1 MLFQTPE
8 YFAFFA
14 IVWLT
19 YWHLP
24 HRGQNVLLLLASF
37 VFYGWWDWRFLL
49 LLIAT
54 ASIDFCV
61 ALGIDRAR
69 QRGANRTATRILFVS
84 IGANLV
90 VLGVFKYFNFFI
102 DSAEQALH
110 ALGFQGSF
118 WTLHIILPVG
128 VSFYTFQAMS
138 YTIDVYR
145 GVMRPVRSLSD
156 FVLYVCFFPQLV
168 AGPIERA
175 SSLLPQVQ
183 RPRMLW
189 RRDIE
194 EGLLLFALGFFR
206 KVAIADPAGAIADHY
221 FGKPDAFS
229 SVQLVVGLLL
239 YGVQIYNDFA
249 GYSDMAR
256 GSARLLGFTLMRNF
270 RHPYFAKNISD
281 FWTRWHISLSTWLR
295 DYLYI
300 PLGGNRRGPARTRW
314 NLIVTMLLGGL
325 WHGAAWT
332 FVVWGALHA
341 AYLIAHHAWV
351 EWRAPRQTEQPQASD
366 DIGIGWAAARCAQSI
381 GVVALV
387 TFAWLFF
394 RAPDFATAWAY
405 LGGIL
410 SLTPGAEGAVIPLA
424 VLAGLMLSIDLPQ
437 AAADDEYVFLKWP
450 VAPRALAGATAVLVL
465 LASGSTHAPFIYFQ
479 F

>member
-1 MLFQTPE
+1 MLFHTPE

-19 YWHLP
+19 YWRLE
-24 HRGQNVLLLLASF
+24 HRAQNVLLLLASF
-37 VFYGWWDWRFLL
+37 LFYGWWDWRFLL

-54 ASIDFCV
+54 ASIDFWV

-69 QRGANRTATRILFVS
+69 LRGADRTAKRILLVS
-84 IGANLV
+84 IGANLT
-90 VLGVFKYFNFFI
+90 VLGFFKYFNFFVG
-102 DSAEQALH
+102 SAEQALRG
-110 ALGFQGSF
+110 LGYQGSL

-145 GVMRPVRSLSD
+145 GRMRPVQSLSD
-156 FVLYVCFFPQLV
+156 FVLFVCFFPQLV

-183 RPRMLW
+183 QPRLLW
-189 RRDIE
+189 RRDVDE
-194 EGLLLFALGFFR
+194 ALFLFALGLFR
-206 KVAIADPAGAIADHY
+206 KLAIADPAGAIADHY
-221 FGKPDAFS
+221 FAKPEAFS

-239 YGVQIYNDFA
+239 YGIQIYNDFA

-341 AYLIAHHAWV
+341 LYLILYHAWV
-351 EWRAPRQTEQPQASD
+351 GVRTPSHTEQPPD
-366 DIGIGWAAARCAQSI
+366 DVGIGWAATRVAQSL
-381 GVVALV
+381 GVGVLV
-387 TFAWLFF
+387 FFAWLFF
-394 RAPDFATAWAY
+394 RAPDFGTAWTY
-405 LGGIL
+405 LAGIL
-410 SLTPGAEGAVIPLA
+410 SFTPGSEGAVIPFV
-424 VLAGLMLSIDLPQ
+424 VLAGLMLAIDVPQ
-437 AAADDEYVFLKWP
+437 ALTDDEYVFLRWP

-465 LASGSTHAPFIYFQ
+465 LTTGSTHEPFIYFQ